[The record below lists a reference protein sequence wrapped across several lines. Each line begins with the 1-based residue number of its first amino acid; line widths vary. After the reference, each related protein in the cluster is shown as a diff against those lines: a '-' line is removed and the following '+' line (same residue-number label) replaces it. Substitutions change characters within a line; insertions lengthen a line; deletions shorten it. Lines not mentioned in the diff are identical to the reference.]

1 MDCDYRRV
9 ILKRIAIALLDEDLL
24 NLNCCSCAEDVVDE
38 CTDIIEEKLNDFQ
51 LFQGIIY

>member
-1 MDCDYRRV
+1 MEYDCRRV
-9 ILKRIAIALLDEDLL
+9 ILKSIAIALLDEDML
-24 NLNCCSCAEDVVDE
+24 NLNCCSCAEDVVDD

>member
-1 MDCDYRRV
+1 MEYDCRRV
-9 ILKRIAIALLDEDLL
+9 ILKSIAIALLDEDLL
-24 NLNCCSCAEDVVDE
+24 NLDCCSCAEDVVDD